1 VTHFLL
7 GLRVNIRRR
16 SSGEV
21 AVDDTVRE
29 VSGTGVTGRPPSSE
43 PGLLL
48 YVMVDSV
55 ERTLERIA
63 EARGCDG
70 NAFDRAGFRDPAG
83 SVLGIGQQPQPS
95 RSSAAPRR
103 ISTSIRQSLTTS
115 IRQSSPS
122 GVARKFAAAIF
133 TPSQCPQRHAIY
145 SIAKR
150 RGVWFV
156 EARPRR

>member
-48 YVMVDSV
+48 YVMVDSA

-63 EARGCDG
+63 EAGG
-70 NAFDRAGFRDPAG
+70 AMVTPLTAQA
-83 SVLGIGQQPQPS
+83 
-95 RSSAAPRR
+95 SAILP
-103 ISTSIRQSLTTS
+103 
-115 IRQSSPS
+115 
-122 GVARKFAAAIF
+122 
-133 TPSQCPQRHAIY
+133 
-145 SIAKR
+145 
-150 RGVWFV
+150 
-156 EARPRR
+156 EAS